1 MSSPKRLSN
10 SKDEKLKRPA
20 IASYDMPTD
29 QQGRPDVETYIHR
42 IGRTGRFGRQGL
54 SINFVY
60 DRKSFE
66 TMEAIEKE
74 LKRPIVKVGT
84 EDFDVMEKVSFLD
97 GRLFLE
103 TTILLTTV

>member
-1 MSSPKRLSN
+1 
-10 SKDEKLKRPA
+10 
-20 IASYDMPTD
+20 MPTD

-66 TMEAIEKE
+66 TMQVIEKE

-84 EDFDVMEKVSFLD
+84 EDFDVMEKVRSSA
-97 GRLFLE
+97 LFWSAYHFRQIKTDCERPGVQTLKSA
-103 TTILLTTV
+103 LKS